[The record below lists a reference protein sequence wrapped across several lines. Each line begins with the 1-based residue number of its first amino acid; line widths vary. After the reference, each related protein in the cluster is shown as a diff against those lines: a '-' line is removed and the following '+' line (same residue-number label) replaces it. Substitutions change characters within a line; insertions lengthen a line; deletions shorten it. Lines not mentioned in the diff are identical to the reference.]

1 MVEGSFKAG
10 KTQSDE
16 NAQARSGVRSL
27 YFA

>member
-16 NAQARSGVRSL
+16 NAEAQPGVPSP